1 MADAEV
7 RRIAEI
13 AQSLTDA
20 ELRRALEYL
29 SADYK
34 DRLKRAE
41 QRAALTL
48 APDDEVESTIE
59 GRNLPVGSRG
69 RVLHLA
75 RTRVHVDFGERG
87 IWAVL
92 ASGLKKVA
100 PQAASAPPAADA
112 AATR

>member
-20 ELRRALEYL
+20 ELRRVLEYL

-48 APDDEVESTIE
+48 APGDEVESTTE
-59 GRNLPVGSRG
+59 GRLPVGSRG

-87 IWAVL
+87 VWAIL
-92 ASGLKKVA
+92 ASGLKKLT

-112 AATR
+112 APTR